1 MQTTDIIALSIG
13 GVIGVI
19 IIIYLIIN
27 QRHKVIEW
35 LKYAVTEAEK
45 LLGEKTGQLKLRQVY
60 DWFVQK
66 FPFVAAVVP
75 FKIFSGWVDV
85 ALETMR
91 KWLEDNKQ
99 VLNYVE
105 NNEKIQP

>member
-1 MQTTDIIALSIG
+1 MQLSDIIALSIG
-13 GVIGVI
+13 VVIGVI

-27 QRHKVIEW
+27 QHHKVIEW
-35 LKYAVTEAEK
+35 LKFAVTEAEK
-45 LLGEKTGQLKLRQVY
+45 MLGEKTGQLKLRQVY

-105 NNEKIQP
+105 NNEKIQS

>member
-1 MQTTDIIALSIG
+1 MQITDIIALAIG
-13 GVIGVI
+13 GVIGII

-27 QRHKVIEW
+27 QRKKVIEW
-35 LKYAVTEAEK
+35 LKFAVTEAEK

>member
-1 MQTTDIIALSIG
+1 MGTTDIIALSVG
-13 GVIGVI
+13 GIIGVI

-27 QRHKVIEW
+27 QRHKIIEW
-35 LKYAVTEAEK
+35 LKFAVTEAEK

-66 FPFVAAVVP
+66 FPIMAAILP
-75 FKIFSGWVDV
+75 FRIFSGWVDI

-91 KWLEDNKQ
+91 KWLGENKQ

>member
-1 MQTTDIIALSIG
+1 MQLSDIIALSIG

-35 LKYAVTEAEK
+35 LKFAVTEAEK

-105 NNEKIQP
+105 NNEKIQS

>member
-1 MQTTDIIALSIG
+1 MNTADIIALAIG
-13 GVIGVI
+13 GVIGII
-19 IIIYLIIN
+19 IIIYLIVN
-27 QRHKVIEW
+27 QRKKVIEW
-35 LKYAVTEAEK
+35 LKFAVTEAEK

-75 FKIFSGWVDV
+75 FRIFSGWVDV

>member
-1 MQTTDIIALSIG
+1 MQLSDIIALSIG
-13 GVIGVI
+13 VVIGVI

-35 LKYAVTEAEK
+35 LKFAVTEAEK
-45 LLGEKTGQLKLRQVY
+45 MLGEKTGQLKLRQVY

-75 FKIFSGWVDV
+75 FRIFSGWVDV

>member
-1 MQTTDIIALSIG
+1 MQITDIIALSIG
-13 GVIGVI
+13 VVIGVI

-35 LKYAVTEAEK
+35 LKFAVTEAEK
-45 LLGEKTGQLKLRQVY
+45 MLGEKTGQLKLRQVY

-75 FKIFSGWVDV
+75 FRIFSGWVDV

-105 NNEKIQP
+105 NNEKIQS